1 MRFLRSNSL
10 NRESSLG
17 KWLIFTKERFKPFEY
32 LPLIFLFVGVNY
44 LFSKA
49 LSGLELPLMTIITMV
64 ILGVSFFF
72 RMRLFDE
79 IKDYDVDLIINPTR
93 PLARGLITV
102 SQVKKAILFLIVL
115 EIALSVTLG
124 LLTSLLY
131 IAAIFYSMLMYEE
144 FFIGDWLRPKL
155 TTYAMSHTIVVALLG
170 FALVSANLGMMTFQS
185 PAIPVFLLSHWFI
198 FNLFEFARKT
208 FDASEER
215 ENVPSYS
222 KIFSLKGA
230 YLLSASQVLLSLVL
244 LFQLR
249 QLFSVRWLLV
259 LATLYVLSLLPM
271 VFNGKKF
278 SAKAFRSL
286 STAYMGL
293 HFIIL
298 FIILWSN

>member
-1 MRFLRSNSL
+1 M
-10 NRESSLG
+10 G
-17 KWLIFTKERFKPFEY
+17 KWLTFTKERFKPFEY

-44 LFSKA
+44 LFSKT
-49 LSGLELPLMTIITMV
+49 LSGLELPLVSILTML

-79 IKDYDVDLIINPTR
+79 IKDYDVDLVINPTR
-93 PLARGLITV
+93 PLARGLLSV
-102 SQVKKAILFLIVL
+102 SQVKKAILFFIVM
-115 EIALSVTLG
+115 EIALSMTLG

-131 IAAIFYSMLMYEE
+131 LTAIFYSLLMYEE

-170 FALVSANLGMMTFQS
+170 FALVSANLGMMSFQS

-208 FDASEER
+208 FDGAEER
-215 ENVPSYS
+215 PNVPSYS

-230 YLLSASQVLLSLVL
+230 YLLSASQVLLSLIL

-249 QLFSVRWLLV
+249 QLFQVRWLLV
-259 LATLYVLSLLPM
+259 IATLYVLSLLPS
-271 VFNGKKF
+271 VFNVRRF
-278 SAKAFRSL
+278 SAKYFRNL
-286 STAYMGL
+286 STVYMGL
-293 HFIIL
+293 HFIVL

>member
-1 MRFLRSNSL
+1 M
-10 NRESSLG
+10 G
-17 KWLIFTKERFKPFEY
+17 KWLTFTKERFKPFEY

-44 LFSKA
+44 LFSRA
-49 LSGLELPLMTIITMV
+49 LSGLELSFPALIILA

-79 IKDYDVDLIINPTR
+79 IKDYEVDLVINPTR

-102 SQVKKAILFLIVL
+102 SQMKKAILFFILL
-115 EIALSVTLG
+115 EITLAMTLG
-124 LLTSLLY
+124 WPTSLLY
-131 IAAIFYSMLMYEE
+131 IAAIFYSLLMYEE

-155 TTYAMSHTIVVALLG
+155 TTYAMSHTIVVTLLG
-170 FALVSANLGMMTFQS
+170 FALICANLGMMTFQS

-208 FDASEER
+208 FDAAEER
-215 ENVPSYS
+215 ANVPSYS

-249 QLFSVRWLLV
+249 QLFQVRWLLV
-259 LATLYVLSLLPM
+259 IATLYVLAILPM
-271 VFNGKKF
+271 IFFPKKF
-278 SAKAFRSL
+278 PAKSFRTL
-286 STAYMGL
+286 STVYMGL
-293 HFIIL
+293 HFIVL